1 MRLPGPKAVPG
12 RQLGWSATDL
22 ASLPYARFWNPDMA
36 DISSDAHRAVANSPM
51 AEQLFPP
58 MAQAIGT
65 IVDAEVQNGFTV
77 TSDGAIHVN
86 LVTEMPGVTPA
97 MIDWWF
103 GWHSDSPERY
113 KLWHPRAHVHAQW
126 ARRPPAGTTGRAR
139 YVGHTSEVDEYLGS
153 AMIRGAIQFRRP
165 EELGLVD
172 AAVVAGVDATAVC
185 GRVGLVDLPVDIGY
199 LAHHVQAVPGG
210 SVMRSRFWLGG
221 PNIAARN
228 VPLRAVV
235 PVAKRLSGLNE
246 LDARALLVHCSQEM
260 THLAS
265 FLPALVAQESL
276 APAHAPFD
284 E

>member
-1 MRLPGPKAVPG
+1 MKPPAPKPVSG
-12 RQLGWSATDL
+12 RRLGWSAHEL
-22 ASLPYARFWNPDMA
+22 ATLPYGKFWNPDMA
-36 DISSDAHRAVANSPM
+36 DISTDAHRAVANSPM
-51 AEQLFPP
+51 AEALFPP
-58 MAQAIGT
+58 MSQAISS

-86 LVTEMPGVTPA
+86 LVTEMPAVTPA

-126 ARRPPAGTTGRAR
+126 SKPPAPGTTGRAR
-139 YVGHTSEVDEYLGS
+139 YLGYTSEVDEYLGS

-165 EELGLVD
+165 EELGLID
-172 AAVVAGVDATAVC
+172 ATVAAGVDATAVC
-185 GRVGLVDLPVDIGY
+185 ARVGLVELPIDIGF
-199 LAHHVQAVPGG
+199 LAHHVAAVPGG

-221 PNIAARN
+221 SNIAARTAS
-228 VPLRAVV
+228 LRVVTPAV
-235 PVAKRLSGLNE
+235 KRLTRLSE

-265 FLPALVAQESL
+265 FLPALYDQES
-276 APAHAPFD
+276 
-284 E
+284 